1 MTVPRHADARP
12 GSSRAA
18 GPVLKLHRR
27 VVRLR
32 GHDHTVLTLRPV
44 ARVRFSTNYFHDT
57 WHILSDGHGA
67 RVLARLLWGLSYQ
80 ARPGTLVLLDET
92 NLDPNPFDAEPAR
105 PVALVPAG
113 LTAVTGPLLRQLRHG
128 DWRHRPPAG
137 TVRWRTHGLDA
148 ALAAARAGS
157 DDRSARRRARPVE
170 RVTLRAGV
178 IAVTADPER
187 LRRLAVE
194 AARLPDFWHNGESW
208 MRLDHP
214 AGEVQIWREYHRMVS
229 IARTARAEVLADPD
243 AGSGEPGVVLERIW
257 RHGAVVRRLRYGQ
270 PTSG

>member
-1 MTVPRHADARP
+1 VTVPRHANARP
-12 GSSRAA
+12 GSARAA

-27 VVRLR
+27 VVRLGR
-32 GHDHTVLTLRPV
+32 HDHTVLTLRPV

-57 WHILSDGHGA
+57 WHILSDEHGA

-80 ARPGTLVLLDET
+80 ARPGTIVLLDEA

-113 LTAVTGPLLRQLRHG
+113 VTAVTGPLLRQLRHG
-128 DWRHRPPAG
+128 DWRRRPPAG

-148 ALAAARAGS
+148 AVAADRALS
-157 DDRSARRRARPVE
+157 DRWSRSRVRPVE
-170 RVTLRAGV
+170 RVTEHGGV
-178 IAVTADPER
+178 ITVTADAGR

-194 AARLPDFWHNGESW
+194 AARLPDWWYLGQSW
-208 MRLDHP
+208 MRLDYP

-243 AGSGEPGVVLERIW
+243 AASGERGVVLERIW
-257 RHGAVVRRLRYGQ
+257 RRGAVVRRRRYG
-270 PTSG
+270 PRASG